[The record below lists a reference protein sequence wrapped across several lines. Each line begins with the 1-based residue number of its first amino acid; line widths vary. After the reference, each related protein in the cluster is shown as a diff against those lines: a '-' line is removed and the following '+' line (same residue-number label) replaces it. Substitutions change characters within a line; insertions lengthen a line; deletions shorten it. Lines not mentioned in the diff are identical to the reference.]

1 MNSNM
6 LLLAVINIRQTAGI
20 NMTTEAE
27 NTREKWDLI
36 LEPKNKLLDLK
47 IREIIRYRDLVFMFV
62 KRDFATAYK
71 QTILG
76 PLWYI
81 IQPLVSTIMYTFV
94 FGNLANIGTDGIP
107 YILFYYG
114 GTMLWTY
121 FSSTFTSASAVFT
134 TNSAMFGKVYF
145 PRLTVP
151 ISTTIGH
158 IIKLAIQFATLLFF
172 YFYYMI
178 KGSPIQPSW
187 WVLAFPL
194 LIIWIGFLGCGLGMI
209 ISALTTKYR
218 DLNQLVTFGISL
230 AMYATPIVYPLSEA
244 PANLE
249 WVFYINPM
257 SAPVELFRIWFYGAG
272 NVPGDMIALSLGM
285 TAFFFFIG
293 LVLFNRNERTFVDVI

>member
-1 MNSNM
+1 
-6 LLLAVINIRQTAGI
+6 
-20 NMTTEAE
+20 MTKEVE

-158 IIKLAIQFATLLFF
+158 IIKLAIQFATLLVF
-172 YFYYMI
+172 YFYYMFT
-178 KGSPIQPSW
+178 GSPIKPSW

>member
-1 MNSNM
+1 
-6 LLLAVINIRQTAGI
+6 
-20 NMTTEAE
+20 MTKEVE

-158 IIKLAIQFATLLFF
+158 IIKLGIQFATLLVF
-172 YFYYMI
+172 YFYYMFT
-178 KGSPIQPSW
+178 GSPIKPSW

>member
-71 QTILG
+71 QTVLG

-81 IQPLVSTIMYTFV
+81 IQPLISTIMYTFV

-121 FSSTFTSASAVFT
+121 FSSTFTSASSVFT

-158 IIKLAIQFATLLFF
+158 IIKLAIQFATLLVF
-172 YFYYMI
+172 YFYYMFT
-178 KGSPIQPSW
+178 GSPIQPSW

>member
-1 MNSNM
+1 
-6 LLLAVINIRQTAGI
+6 
-20 NMTTEAE
+20 MTKEVE

-158 IIKLAIQFATLLFF
+158 IIKLGIQFATLLVF
-172 YFYYMI
+172 YFYYMFT
-178 KGSPIQPSW
+178 GSPIQPSW

>member
-1 MNSNM
+1 
-6 LLLAVINIRQTAGI
+6 
-20 NMTTEAE
+20 MTKEVE

-121 FSSTFTSASAVFT
+121 FSSTFTSASSVFT

-158 IIKLAIQFATLLFF
+158 IIKLAIQFATLLVF
-172 YFYYMI
+172 YFYYMFT
-178 KGSPIQPSW
+178 GSPIKPSW